1 MKKREDMGSL
11 SHERADMNA
20 HSGDKKR
27 GKDKCVLPA
36 YVLLARRLRQQGMD
50 TTGIRRT
57 ARRHNIENTLRKD
70 QNNVV
75 GDGESGGQTVQAPQ

>member
-1 MKKREDMGSL
+1 MGSL

-27 GKDKCVLPA
+27 GKDECMLPA
-36 YVLLARRLRQQGMD
+36 YVLLARRLRQQGMDTD

-70 QNNVV
+70 QNNLV
-75 GDGESGGQTVQAPQ
+75 GVGESGGQTVQAPQ